1 MDIGSELLETTAS
14 DPGPAD
20 FLAPI
25 DFILAEHYRQ
35 RLLCEGLAKLT
46 EKMELAP
53 VAALAAR
60 LQAFLARDL
69 RLHLEDEERDLFPLL
84 WQRAQPEDNIKDILD
99 LLSEEH
105 GLDQDLVDFLLE
117 DLAVLAG
124 GGQLANPIRFLVNV
138 REFAETQRRH
148 LAWEN
153 ALLLPVARRRLTEV
167 DLAGLGRSMAARR
180 GIDLGTAG

>member
-1 MDIGSELLETTAS
+1 MAAHSEFVEIDGKDL
-14 DPGPAD
+14 GPND

-46 EKMELAP
+46 ESMELAP
-53 VAALAAR
+53 VAALATR
-60 LQAFLARDL
+60 LRTFLDRDL
-69 RLHLEDEERDLFPLL
+69 RLHLEDEEKDLFPLL
-84 WQRAQPEDNIKDILD
+84 WQRAKPEDNVKDILD
-99 LLSEEH
+99 LLSDEH
-105 GLDQDLVDFLLE
+105 GRDEDLVDFLLE
-117 DLAVLAG
+117 DLALLAG
-124 GGQLANPIRFLVNV
+124 GAQLANPIRFLVNV

-167 DLAGLGRSMAARR
+167 DLAGLARSMAARR
-180 GIDLGTAG
+180 GIDLGLGG

>member
-1 MDIGSELLETTAS
+1 MTAGRELLEIGTK
-14 DPGPAD
+14 DPRPED

-35 RLLCEGLAKLT
+35 RQLCEGLAKLT

-53 VAALAAR
+53 VAALAAQ
-60 LQAFLARDL
+60 LQRFLDRDL
-69 RLHLEDEERDLFPLL
+69 RLHLEDEEQDLFPLL
-84 WQRAQPEDNIKDILD
+84 WQRAQPEDNISDILD
-99 LLSEEH
+99 LLSDEH
-105 GLDQDLVDFLLE
+105 GLDQDLVDFLLA
-117 DLAVLAG
+117 DLAILASG
-124 GGQLANPIRFLVNV
+124 AQLANPIRFLVNV

-167 DLAGLGRSMAARR
+167 DLAGLARSMAARR
-180 GIDLGTAG
+180 GIDLSGVR

>member
-1 MDIGSELLETTAS
+1 MDEGSEILEITATV
-14 DPGPAD
+14 PKPKD
-20 FLAPI
+20 FLEPI

-53 VAALAAR
+53 VAALATR
-60 LQAFLARDL
+60 LQGFLAHDL
-69 RLHLEDEERDLFPLL
+69 RLHLEDEEQDLFPLL
-84 WQRAQPEDNIKDILD
+84 WQRAQPEDNITNVLE

-105 GLDQDLVDFLLE
+105 GLDEDLVDFLLE
-117 DLAVLAG
+117 DLATLASG
-124 GGQLANPIRFLVNV
+124 NQLANPIRFLVNV

-167 DLAGLGRSMAARR
+167 DLSGLSRSMAERR
-180 GIDLGTAG
+180 GIDLDTVG